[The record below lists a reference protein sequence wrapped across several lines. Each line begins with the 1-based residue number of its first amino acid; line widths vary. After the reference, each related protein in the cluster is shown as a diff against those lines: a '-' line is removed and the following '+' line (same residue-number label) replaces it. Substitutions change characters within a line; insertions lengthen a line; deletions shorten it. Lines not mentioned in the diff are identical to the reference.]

1 MKQRKRTS
9 GRPVKLKRGSSFDV
23 LIAIIAVLTSAAFLY
38 SLFSFK
44 VIPTKWV
51 MLIML
56 GLSFV
61 LLILAFLS
69 IVRTKRWISVVKR
82 FLLLLIAIATSV
94 GTLFVWRLKD
104 SIYQIGNST
113 TTEIAYVLVKADS
126 DIQKQSEL
134 SQKSVLYHDGTDAD
148 IGKKVQ
154 EALNKEVANIR
165 YEKNESYLDMSE
177 ALLAAQCDAIIV
189 PQSQYNYLTRK
200 NENLSASV
208 RILSEITYTK
218 EHTSSGNINITEKPF
233 VVFVSG
239 MDEAGELNTDLHSD
253 VNILMLVNPITNEMK
268 MINIPRDSYLPNP
281 ALEYG
286 NDKLTHT
293 GMYGVENTLQTIE
306 NLFQVDIDYYVKI
319 NFSSLIE
326 IVDTLDG
333 INVDVQITFCEQD
346 ENRSFAQEDLICLN
360 AGPQELNGK
369 QALAYARHR
378 DSYVDQ
384 DLSRNK
390 AQVDIVKGIVKKILS
405 PSGIT
410 KVDTLLGNVSDYV
423 MTNFSGDEISAFAAS
438 ELEDGEAWTISSL
451 TISDRT
457 FDSRINASAPDL
469 GPLDVYLFSKEDVA
483 EVREA
488 IDSFIDPQKLSDFS
502 FDLDDLHGKTYE
514 KLKNNGVVYDVD
526 AQYPH

>member
-56 GLSFV
+56 GLSLV

-69 IVRTKRWISVVKR
+69 IVRTNRWISVVHR

-94 GTLFVWRLKD
+94 GSLFVWRLKD

-189 PQSQYNYLTRK
+189 PQSQYN
-200 NENLSASV
+200 
-208 RILSEITYTK
+208 
-218 EHTSSGNINITEKPF
+218 
-233 VVFVSG
+233 
-239 MDEAGELNTDLHSD
+239 
-253 VNILMLVNPITNEMK
+253 
-268 MINIPRDSYLPNP
+268 
-281 ALEYG
+281 
-286 NDKLTHT
+286 
-293 GMYGVENTLQTIE
+293 
-306 NLFQVDIDYYVKI
+306 
-319 NFSSLIE
+319 
-326 IVDTLDG
+326 
-333 INVDVQITFCEQD
+333 
-346 ENRSFAQEDLICLN
+346 
-360 AGPQELNGK
+360 
-369 QALAYARHR
+369 
-378 DSYVDQ
+378 
-384 DLSRNK
+384 
-390 AQVDIVKGIVKKILS
+390 
-405 PSGIT
+405 
-410 KVDTLLGNVSDYV
+410 
-423 MTNFSGDEISAFAAS
+423 
-438 ELEDGEAWTISSL
+438 
-451 TISDRT
+451 
-457 FDSRINASAPDL
+457 
-469 GPLDVYLFSKEDVA
+469 
-483 EVREA
+483 
-488 IDSFIDPQKLSDFS
+488 
-502 FDLDDLHGKTYE
+502 
-514 KLKNNGVVYDVD
+514 
-526 AQYPH
+526 